1 MDTTKNFELL
11 KKPKNLTLAKSIKIS
26 YMDNNDKKKRA
37 LKKYGYRLDEDL
49 SNHNQTIGYNPTQK
63 KLLQSTAGSHNLKD
77 WGLDGNAS
85 ILFGRLGKG
94 YKNTTR
100 YKEAERTLYNARE
113 KYKDRSSTVLT
124 GHSQGGTVTSYLPMD
139 NTTKGFALNA
149 GFTIGQKV
157 TNRNGKLKHYRLLGD
172 PVSILSSGSKNQNTL
187 YGDNIT
193 PLDFIRK
200 PFQSALDI
208 HKQNAKSAHI
218 LI

>member
-1 MDTTKNFELL
+1 MISILSLLSSSITIFFLSRFLSSYFLASSIFESSIFYIELESNFQ
-11 KKPKNLTLAKSIKIS
+11 I
-26 YMDNNDKKKRA
+26 
-37 LKKYGYRLDEDL
+37 
-49 SNHNQTIGYNPTQK
+49 
-63 KLLQSTAGSHNLKD
+63 NLKD

-85 ILFGRLGKG
+85 ILFGKLGKG

-100 YKEAERTLYNARE
+100 YKEAERTLYNARD

-139 NTTKGFALNA
+139 DTTKGFALNA
-149 GFTIGQKV
+149 GFTFGQKV
-157 TNRNGKLKHYRLLGD
+157 SNRNGKLKHYRLLGD

-187 YGDNIT
+187 YGDTVT
-193 PLDFIRK
+193 PLDFIKR
-200 PFQSALDI
+200 PFQSAVDI